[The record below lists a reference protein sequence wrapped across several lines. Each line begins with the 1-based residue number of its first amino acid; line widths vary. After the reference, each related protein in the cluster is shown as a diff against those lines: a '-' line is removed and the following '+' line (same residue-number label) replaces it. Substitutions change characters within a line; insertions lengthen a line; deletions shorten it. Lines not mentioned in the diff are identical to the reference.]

1 MAKKKQE
8 SNNGAENAP
17 EVTKEAVNVEAAKT
31 EATTVTEAPKGKSKA
46 AVYTVKIAFKDSK
59 QYRKDGKINEYTVG
73 ADVSD
78 LDPERLEN
86 LVSRGIVEKQ

>member
-8 SNNGAENAP
+8 SNKGAENAP
-17 EVTKEAVNVEAAKT
+17 EVIKEVVNVEAAKA
-31 EATTVTEAPKGKSKA
+31 EETTVTEAPKGISKA
-46 AVYTVKIAFKDSK
+46 AVYTVKVAFKDAPK
-59 QYRKDGKINEYTVG
+59 YRKDGKINEYTIG

-86 LVSRGIVEKQ
+86 LVKRGIVEKL